1 MVNVSDTDERIAG
14 LQKTYRK
21 LMMIGLATL
30 LAAFALLI
38 LRPFGS
44 ASLVLGAILFPVA
57 MIPLE
62 LARRTAQRM
71 ALIALGG
78 VDRKA

>member
-1 MVNVSDTDERIAG
+1 MNVSDVDENILE
-14 LQKTYRK
+14 LQRVYRK
-21 LMMIGLATL
+21 LMMAGLLTL

-38 LRPFGS
+38 LKPFGS
-44 ASLVLGAILFPVA
+44 ASLVLGAILFPLA

-78 VDRKA
+78 ADRKA